1 MADQFDSKILIWRER
16 REQVSSNPHSS
27 REDYERVLEE
37 GSELLQSANR
47 ERNSV
52 KESYQAAMI
61 HLT

>member
-1 MADQFDSKILIWRER
+1 MADQFDNKILIWRER